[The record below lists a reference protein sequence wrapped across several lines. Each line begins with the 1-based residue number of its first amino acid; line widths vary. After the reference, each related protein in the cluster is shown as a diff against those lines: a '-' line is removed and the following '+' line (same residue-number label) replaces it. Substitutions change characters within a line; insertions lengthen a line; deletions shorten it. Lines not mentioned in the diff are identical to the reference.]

1 MESLIKKYSHKLVAQ
16 NLCDADTP
24 LLGAIDDTTIWN
36 RESDLIP
43 ILEDVIASLNINSI
57 LFAPVKEPYKSIINY
72 LADNSSSHNNTIYPD
87 DTETRTFLHDIPVTA
102 DFNPDTISKALK
114 KRKGIIVKDRGI
126 ISWGTV
132 SPEQAFVTFSSICFS
147 CFVKF
152 MTDFYYHKKG
162 VLKLPGSPEQIA
174 ASAAEIYGDFISG
187 IKDQPLI
194 AGPFRSPD
202 DTTSAI
208 IEAGFLTVRSG
219 MVDSFF
225 GNISAKFGNT
235 IYISQTG
242 SSLDELA
249 GAIDPC
255 PMDNS
260 TSNAITSSSE
270 FSAHK
275 SVYQLSSAATILH
288 GHPRFT
294 VIISMLC
301 DDTNC
306 ANRGLCHIKCSK
318 ERFMHDIPIVPGEVG
333 TGPKGL
339 ARTLPPAL
347 KGRGGIVYGHGLFT
361 TGAKDFREA
370 FLNLLDIE
378 KKAYM
383 EYKKITGL

>member
-1 MESLIKKYSHKLVAQ
+1 MESLIKKYSDKLTAQ
-16 NLCDADTP
+16 NLCDAGIP
-24 LLGAIDDTTIWN
+24 LLGAIDDTAIWN
-36 RESDLIP
+36 KESEFIPELENLI
-43 ILEDVIASLNINSI
+43 ESLNINSI
-57 LFAPVKEPYKSIINY
+57 LFSPVKEPYKSIINY
-72 LADNSSSHNNTIYPD
+72 LAGNSSINNNTIYPD
-87 DTETRTFLHDIPVTA
+87 DTETRTFLHDIPVA
-102 DFNPDTISKALK
+102 PDFNPVTIIKALK
-114 KRKGIIVKDRGI
+114 KRKGIIIQNRGI

-132 SPEQAFVTFSSICFS
+132 SPEQAFITFSSICFS

-162 VLKLPGSPEQIA
+162 IIKLPGNPEIIA
-174 ASAAEIYGDFISG
+174 ASAVSIYEKFISG

-225 GNISAKFGNT
+225 GNISAKFDNT

-275 SVYQLSSAATILH
+275 SVYELSGAAAILH

-301 DDTNC
+301 DEADCT
-306 ANRGLCHIKCSK
+306 NRGSCHIKCSK
-318 ERFMHDIPIVPGEVG
+318 KRFLHDIPIVPGEVG
-333 TGPKGL
+333 TGPRGL

-378 KKAYM
+378 KKAFM